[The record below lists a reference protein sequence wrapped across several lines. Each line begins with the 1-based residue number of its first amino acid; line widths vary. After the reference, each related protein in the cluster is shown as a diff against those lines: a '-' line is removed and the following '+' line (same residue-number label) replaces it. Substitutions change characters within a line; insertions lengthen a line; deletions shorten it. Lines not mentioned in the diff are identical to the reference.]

1 MLQSILRSQTDIKAQ
16 IEDATLRAALQRFGA
31 NRNVIA
37 SNYASL
43 TESFADLPKDT
54 RRAADE
60 IYQVLKLSKAKRID
74 EAMRNIHDEV
84 YGEAA

>member
-1 MLQSILRSQTDIKAQ
+1 MTAIQDAQIDVKEMLQNILRSQTDIKAQ
-16 IEDATLRAALQRFGA
+16 IEDATLRAALQRLGA

-54 RRAADE
+54 GVPPTRS
-60 IYQVLKLSKAKRID
+60 IKC
-74 EAMRNIHDEV
+74 
-84 YGEAA
+84 